1 MSDLIVALGLVLVIE
16 GLLLA
21 AVPGAVRRAMISID
35 QLPDQPLRIAGL
47 VGAVL
52 GLVLVWLMRS

>member
-21 AVPGAVRRAMISID
+21 AAPGAVRRAMAAID
-35 QLPDQPLRIAGL
+35 QLPDQPLRIAGV

-52 GLVLVWLMRS
+52 GVLVVWLIRG

>member
-47 VGAVL
+47 VGAVI
-52 GLVLVWLMRS
+52 GVAVVWLMRG